1 MELAYSIHLGSD
13 KNKKNSVRA
22 SAKTNKSGT
31 TSMSN
36 NAIQNA
42 QQLSRVDKHN
52 YRKYDNEQDDI
63 VIVRGTSS
71 LYNDVKELY
80 LKEFEEARIK
90 YNENQRETRKI
101 NNYFSHISN
110 NAKNDLACEL
120 IIELGNKQ
128 YWDTK
133 DIEFK
138 KRMTSVYSK
147 QVEDLELLV
156 PNFKVA
162 SAIIHYDE
170 TSPHMHIVGVPI
182 KYKNQNGME
191 KQVGKSDVFTK
202 ESLKTLQRKMRILC
216 IEYFNKEY
224 NLNDTLKPK
233 LKGRN
238 IDINVSDMDNYTLMK
253 EQLEKNQQKLEI
265 ANKKSLEL
273 KESTKDV
280 KTLVIDLKTTIT
292 SKDKYIL
299 KQEDKDKIINFI
311 DKVDKTNNEYQNIQ
325 ELSITLTNVDEEL
338 KYNREQINIL
348 TENNNSLELRVKTL
362 DDKVKAKDDEINELE
377 TENVFLKSILSSFK
391 EKFDKLIKF
400 LKGKMTNNK
409 DKEKYYE
416 FSVDLYTHGI
426 INDNEIKN
434 IKNKYDNVIE
444 NNSKK
449 QNDDFEL

>member
-13 KNKKNSVRA
+13 KNKKNYVRVSV
-22 SAKTNKSGT
+22 KTNKSGT

-52 YRKYDNEQDDI
+52 YRKYDNEQDEI
-63 VIVRGTSS
+63 VIVRGTTS

-80 LKEFEEARIK
+80 LKEFEEARVK

-120 IIELGNKQ
+120 IIELGNKE

-138 KRMTSVYSK
+138 KRMTSVYSQ

-162 SAIIHYDE
+162 SAIIYYDE

-182 KYKNQNGME
+182 KYKNKNGME
-191 KQVGKSDVFTK
+191 KQVGKTDVFTK
-202 ESLKTLQRKMRILC
+202 ESLSKLQKKMRVLC
-216 IEYFNKEY
+216 MEYFNKEY

-253 EQLEKNQQKLEI
+253 QQLEKNQQKLEQ

-280 KTLVIDLKTTIT
+280 ENLVKDLKTTLT
-292 SKDKYIL
+292 SKYKYIL

-325 ELSITLTNVDEEL
+325 KLSITLINVDEEL

-348 TENNNSLELRVKTL
+348 T
-362 DDKVKAKDDEINELE
+362 
-377 TENVFLKSILSSFK
+377 
-391 EKFDKLIKF
+391 
-400 LKGKMTNNK
+400 
-409 DKEKYYE
+409 
-416 FSVDLYTHGI
+416 
-426 INDNEIKN
+426 
-434 IKNKYDNVIE
+434 
-444 NNSKK
+444 
-449 QNDDFEL
+449 

>member
-1 MELAYSIHLGSD
+1 
-13 KNKKNSVRA
+13 
-22 SAKTNKSGT
+22 
-31 TSMSN
+31 MSN
-36 NAIQNA
+36 NSIQNA

-52 YRKYDNEQDDI
+52 YRKYDNEQDNI

-80 LKEFEEARIK
+80 LKEFEESRIK

-101 NNYFSHISN
+101 NNYFTHISN

-133 DIEFK
+133 DIDFK

-147 QVEDLELLV
+147 QVEDLEMLV

-182 KYKNQNGME
+182 KYKNKNGME

-238 IDINVSDMDNYTLMK
+238 IDINVDDMDNYTLMK
-253 EQLEKNQQKLEI
+253 QQLEKNQQKLEQ

-280 KTLVIDLKTTIT
+280 KELVEDLKTTLT

-311 DKVDKTNNEYQNIQ
+311 DKVNKTNSEYQNIQ

>member
-1 MELAYSIHLGSD
+1 MELAYLIHLGSD

-22 SAKTNKSGT
+22 SAKTNRSGT

-101 NNYFSHISN
+101 KNYFSHISN

-120 IIELGNKQ
+120 IIELGNKE
-128 YWDTK
+128 YCDTK

-182 KYKNQNGME
+182 KYKNKNGME

-202 ESLKTLQRKMRILC
+202 ESLSNLQKKMRVLC
-216 IEYFNKEY
+216 MEYFNKEY
-224 NLNDTLKPK
+224 NLNDILKPK

-238 IDINVSDMDNYTLMK
+238 IDINVNDIDNYTLMK
-253 EQLEKNQQKLEI
+253 QQLEKNQQKLEQ
-265 ANKKSLEL
+265 ANKKALKL

-280 KTLVIDLKTTIT
+280 ENLVNDLKTTLT

-299 KQEDKDKIINFI
+299 KQDDKDKIINFI
-311 DKVDKTNNEYQNIQ
+311 DRVDKTNTEYQNIQ
-325 ELSITLTNVDEEL
+325 ELSITLTDVDEEL
-338 KYNREQINIL
+338 KYNREQIEIL

-362 DDKVKAKDDEINELE
+362 DNKVKTKENEINDLKK
-377 TENVFLKSILSSFK
+377 ENNVLKSSLDALQNLFNKLIRFLKDRMFNK
-391 EKFDKLIKF
+391 
-400 LKGKMTNNK
+400 K

-426 INDNEIKN
+426 INDKEIKD
-434 IKNKYDNVIE
+434 IKDNYDY
-444 NNSKK
+444 SKEK
-449 QNDDFEL
+449 EFKHKNDDFEL

>member
-434 IKNKYDNVIE
+434 IKNKYDNVTE

>member
-13 KNKKNSVRA
+13 KNKKNSVRV

-71 LYNDVKELY
+71 LYNDVKKLY

-90 YNENQRETRKI
+90 YNETQRETRKI
-101 NNYFSHISN
+101 KNYFSHISN

-133 DIEFK
+133 DINFK

-182 KYKNQNGME
+182 KYKNKNGME

-202 ESLKTLQRKMRILC
+202 ESLATLQKKMRVLC

-224 NLNDTLKPK
+224 NLNDILKPK

-253 EQLEKNQQKLEI
+253 EQLEKNQQKLEQ
-265 ANKKSLEL
+265 ANEKSLAL
-273 KESTKDV
+273 KEITKDV
-280 KTLVIDLKTTIT
+280 KDLVKDLKTTLT

-311 DKVDKTNNEYQNIQ
+311 DKVDKTNKEYQNIQ
-325 ELSITLTNVDEEL
+325 ELSITLNNIDEEL

-362 DDKVKAKDDEINELE
+362 DDKVNKKDDEIKELKK
-377 TENVFLKSILSSFK
+377 ENNVLKTSLENLQK
-391 EKFDKLIKF
+391 LFDKLIRF
-400 LKGKMTNNK
+400 LKDRMFNKKEK
-409 DKEKYYE
+409 DKYYV

-426 INDNEIKN
+426 INDKEIKD
-434 IKNKYDNVIE
+434 IKNNYDY
-444 NNSKK
+444 SKEK
-449 QNDDFEL
+449 ESKHKNDDFEI

>member
-13 KNKKNSVRA
+13 KNKKNSIRE

-42 QQLSRVDKHN
+42 QALSRVDKHN

-90 YNENQRETRKI
+90 YNETQRETRKI
-101 NNYFSHISN
+101 DNYFSHIS
-110 NAKNDLACEL
+110 KNSKSDLACEF
-120 IIELGNKQ
+120 IIELGNKK

-147 QVEDLELLV
+147 QVEYLEMLV

-170 TSPHMHIVGVPI
+170 TSPHMHIVGIPI
-182 KYKNQNGME
+182 KYKNKYGME

-202 ESLKTLQRKMRILC
+202 ASLKELQKKMRVLC

-238 IDINVSDMDNYTLMK
+238 YDINVNDMDNYTLMM
-253 EQLEKNQQKLEI
+253 EQLEKNQQKLEQ
-265 ANKKSLEL
+265 ANQKSLEL
-273 KESTKDV
+273 KENTKDV
-280 KTLVIDLKTTIT
+280 KTLVNDLKTTIT
-292 SKDKYIL
+292 SKDKYVL
-299 KQEDKDKIINFI
+299 KQEDKDKIIRFI

-325 ELSITLTNVDEEL
+325 ELSITLNDVDEDL

-348 TENNNSLELRVKTL
+348 TENNNSLELRVKVL
-362 DDKVKAKDDEINELE
+362 DDKVLEKAEEIIELKNE
-377 TENVFLKSILSSFK
+377 NKFLKSVLNSFK
-391 EKFDKLIKF
+391 DKFNKLIRF
-400 LKGKMTNNK
+400 LNNRMFNKK

-426 INDNEIKN
+426 INDDEIKD
-434 IKNKYDNVIE
+434 IKDNYDKNYSKNH
-444 NNSKK
+444 NN
-449 QNDDFEL
+449 DLEL

>member
-13 KNKKNSVRA
+13 KNKKNSVRV

-63 VIVRGTSS
+63 VIVRGTTS

-90 YNENQRETRKI
+90 YNQTQRETRRI
-101 NNYFSHISN
+101 DNYFRHISN

-133 DIEFK
+133 DIEVK

-182 KYKNQNGME
+182 KYKNKNGME

-202 ESLKTLQRKMRILC
+202 ESLKTLQRKMRTLC

-238 IDINVSDMDNYTLMK
+238 IDINVNDMDNYTLMK
-253 EQLEKNQQKLEI
+253 QQLEKNQQKLEQ

-273 KESTKDV
+273 KESTNNV
-280 KTLVIDLKTTIT
+280 KTLVNDLKTTLT
-292 SKDKYIL
+292 SKDKYVL
-299 KQEDKDKIINFI
+299 KQEDKDKIIKFI

-325 ELSITLTNVDEEL
+325 ELSITLNSVDEEL

-362 DDKVKAKDDEINELE
+362 DNKVKKKDDEINELKK
-377 TENVFLKSILSSFK
+377 ENNVLKTSL
-391 EKFDKLIKF
+391 EDLQRLFDKLIKF
-400 LKGKMTNNK
+400 LKDRMFNKK
-409 DKEKYYE
+409 DKDKYYDMSYE
-416 FSVDLYTHGI
+416 LYKRDI
-426 INDNEIKN
+426 ISNDDMLEIKDN
-434 IKNKYDNVIE
+434 YDKKDKNK
-444 NNSKK
+444 
-449 QNDDFEL
+449 DDFEL

>member
-13 KNKKNSVRA
+13 KNKKNSVRV

-90 YNENQRETRKI
+90 YNEIQRETRKI

-138 KRMTSVYSK
+138 KRMASVYSK

-162 SAIIHYDE
+162 SAIIYYDE

-182 KYKNQNGME
+182 KYKNKNGMG

-202 ESLKTLQRKMRILC
+202 ESLKTLQKKMRTLC
-216 IEYFNKEY
+216 IECFNKEY

-238 IDINVSDMDNYTLMK
+238 IDINVNDMYNYTLMK
-253 EQLEKNQQKLEI
+253 EQLEKNQQKLEQ

-280 KTLVIDLKTTIT
+280 KTIVKDLKTTLT
-292 SKDKYIL
+292 SKNKYVL
-299 KQEDKDKIINFI
+299 KQEDKDKIIKFI
-311 DKVDKTNNEYQNIQ
+311 DKVDKTNDEYQNIK
-325 ELSITLTNVDEEL
+325 ELSLTLNNVDEEL
-338 KYNREQINIL
+338 KYNCEQIEIL
-348 TENNNSLELRVKTL
+348 TENNNSLELRVKIL
-362 DDKVKAKDDEINELE
+362 DNKVKTKDEKINKLKEENNLLKTSLE
-377 TENVFLKSILSSFK
+377 NLQRL
-391 EKFDKLIKF
+391 FDKLIKF
-400 LKGKMTNNK
+400 LKDRMFNKKEK
-409 DKEKYYE
+409 DKYYDMSYE
-416 FSVDLYTHGI
+416 LYKRDI
-426 INDNEIKN
+426 IGKDDMLEIKDN
-434 IKNKYDNVIE
+434 YDKKDKNK
-444 NNSKK
+444 
-449 QNDDFEL
+449 DDFEL

>member
-13 KNKKNSVRA
+13 KNKKNSVRV

-63 VIVRGTSS
+63 VIVRGTTS

-147 QVEDLELLV
+147 QVEDLEMLV

-182 KYKNQNGME
+182 KYKNKNGME

-202 ESLKTLQRKMRILC
+202 ESLKTLQRKMRVLC

-224 NLNDTLKPK
+224 NLNDALKPK

-238 IDINVSDMDNYTLMK
+238 IDINVNDMDNYTLMK
-253 EQLEKNQQKLEI
+253 EQLEKNQQKLEQ
-265 ANKKSLEL
+265 ANKQSLEL
-273 KESTKDV
+273 KENTKDV
-280 KTLVIDLKTTIT
+280 KTIVKDLKTTLT

-299 KQEDKDKIINFI
+299 KQEDKDKIIKFI
-311 DKVDKTNNEYQNIQ
+311 DKVDKTNNEYQNIK

-348 TENNNSLELRVKTL
+348 TENNTSLELRVKIL
-362 DDKVKAKDDEINELE
+362 DGKVKTKNEEINKLKEENNILKITLE
-377 TENVFLKSILSSFK
+377 TLQKL
-391 EKFDKLIKF
+391 FDKLIKF
-400 LKGKMTNNK
+400 LKDRMFNKKEK
-409 DKEKYYE
+409 DKYYD

-426 INDNEIKN
+426 INDKEIKDIKDN
-434 IKNKYDNVIE
+434 YDYSKEKESKNK
-444 NNSKK
+444 
-449 QNDDFEL
+449 NDDFEL

>member
-1 MELAYSIHLGSD
+1 M
-13 KNKKNSVRA
+13 K
-22 SAKTNKSGT
+22 
-31 TSMSN
+31 
-36 NAIQNA
+36 
-42 QQLSRVDKHN
+42 
-52 YRKYDNEQDDI
+52 
-63 VIVRGTSS
+63 
-71 LYNDVKELY
+71 
-80 LKEFEEARIK
+80 IK
-90 YNENQRETRKI
+90 
-101 NNYFSHISN
+101 NYFSHISN
-110 NAKNDLACEL
+110 NTKNDLACEL

-133 DIEFK
+133 NIEFK

-182 KYKNQNGME
+182 KYKNKNGME

-202 ESLKTLQRKMRILC
+202 DSLKTLQRKMRTLC

-253 EQLEKNQQKLEI
+253 EQLEKNQQKLEQV
-265 ANKKSLEL
+265 NKNSLEL

-280 KTLVIDLKTTIT
+280 KTLVKDLKTTLT

-325 ELSITLTNVDEEL
+325 ELSITLNNVDEEL

-362 DDKVKAKDDEINELE
+362 DDKLEKKDEEINKLKE
-377 TENVFLKSILSSFK
+377 ENNILKTSLDTLQRLFN
-391 EKFDKLIKF
+391 KLIKF
-400 LKGKMTNNK
+400 LKDRMFNKK
-409 DKEKYYE
+409 DKEKYYD

-426 INDNEIKN
+426 INDKEIKD
-434 IKNKYDNVIE
+434 IKDKYDNVVE
-444 NNSKK
+444 RNSRKR
-449 QNDDFEL
+449 NDDFEL